1 MNIKYLK
8 TFLTAAET
16 LNFTETAKRLDYA
29 QSSITAQIKSI
40 EDELQVELF
49 QRLGKR
55 LYLTVSG
62 TKLQIYAQKIIS
74 LHTEM
79 IDEVTDL
86 SDKQIILTIG
96 AQESQCTYRLPQI
109 LTQFKNDFPNV
120 QVIFKP
126 VHKREIANELLLNSK
141 LDLAFITD
149 TEKSLPMLK
158 YIPLVEEHLVFVASP
173 SSSIANKKNLLIE
186 DIVSETLL
194 LTEQGCSY
202 RTQLENA
209 LQNHQF
215 CLNRQIEF
223 VSIEA
228 IKQCVISGLG
238 IAYLPKMVVTKELQ
252 NNQLVTFP
260 FPTYTKPIT
269 TQLAWHK
276 NKLLTPHLLN
286 FIDLTRKFYLD
297 NHIR

>member
-16 LNFTETAKRLDYA
+16 LNFTETAKRLGYV

-55 LYLTVSG
+55 LYLTKAG
-62 TKLQIYAQKIIS
+62 TKLQTHALKMLS
-74 LHTEM
+74 LYKEM
-79 IDEVTDL
+79 IYEVTDL
-86 SDKQIILTIG
+86 SEKQIILTVG
-96 AQESQCTYRLPQI
+96 AQESQCTYRLPRI
-109 LTQFKNDFPNV
+109 LTQFRNDFPNI
-120 QVIFKP
+120 QVVFKP
-126 VHKREIANELLLNSK
+126 VHKREIANELLLNGK

-149 TEKSLPMLK
+149 TEKPLPMLK
-158 YIPLVEEHLVFVASP
+158 TIPLVEEDLVFVASP
-173 SSSIANKKNLLIE
+173 SSPITNKRNITIE

-202 RTQLENA
+202 RTQLENT
-209 LQNHQF
+209 LQNHQLY
-215 CLNRQIEF
+215 LNHQIEF

-228 IKQCVISGLG
+228 IKQCVIAELG
-238 IAYLPKMVVTKELQ
+238 IAYLPRMVVSKELQ
-252 NNQLVTFP
+252 NNKLVTFP

-276 NKLLTPHLLN
+276 DKILPLYLLN
-286 FIDLTRKFYLD
+286 FINLTKEFFLEDY
-297 NHIR
+297 I